1 LLVLGLVHQYQEVGS
16 PMAKY
21 RDLAVGSG
29 ASWFGLP
36 GPAEALLVAAGVLA
50 AERQLDLVWVVALS
64 WLGAIGGAIAGWL
77 MGLAVGRRL
86 FVAPGPLLGVRRRM
100 LTHGDRTFER
110 HPVLAILWAPTPLAG
125 IHRVRPAR
133 FLTVTVAG
141 TAVWSASIS
150 VGAYVAGPGI
160 LHAVDAGGTV
170 AVGGLMLLLVGGIVV
185 ETVRRR
191 RRRSRSSS
199 SRANPRNSPA
209 RARRRGV

>member
-1 LLVLGLVHQYQEVGS
+1 VLVLGLVHHYQQVNS

-50 AERQLDLVWVVALS
+50 AERQLELVWVIALA
-64 WLGAIGGAIAGWL
+64 WLGAVGGAIAGWL
-77 MGLAVGRRL
+77 VGLAIGRRL

-100 LTHGDRTFER
+100 LMYGDRVFER
-110 HPVLAILWAPTPLAG
+110 HPVLAILSAPTPLAG

-133 FLTVTVAG
+133 FLIVTLAG

-160 LHAVDAGGTV
+160 LHAVDAGGTI
-170 AVGGLMLLLVGGIVV
+170 AVGGLIVV
-185 ETVRRR
+185 LLGGAIVGEWVRRR
-191 RRRSRSSS
+191 RRR
-199 SRANPRNSPA
+199 
-209 RARRRGV
+209 